1 MSVYVDR
8 SITISSLKEEMET
21 KLSKRNN
28 IALHLV
34 GESGVS
40 TCDGRARLCA

>member
-1 MSVYVDR
+1 MEH
-8 SITISSLKEEMET
+8 SITISSLKKEMKT

-34 GESGVS
+34 GEAGVS
-40 TCDGRARLCA
+40 TCDGRARSCA